1 MAATNPATAP
11 VPDETPEPL
20 AVLRQLR
27 RRLHKAR
34 AFEAEARATFAGPPG
49 TERDYAGLT
58 CYRDKATETQAA
70 IVRHLGAHPELTAC
84 LSC

>member
-1 MAATNPATAP
+1 MLPL

-20 AVLRQLR
+20 AALRQLL

-49 TERDYAGLT
+49 TERDYAGLA
-58 CYRDKATETQAA
+58 CYRDRAKETQAE
-70 IVRHLGAHPELTAC
+70 IIRHLGAHPELTAY